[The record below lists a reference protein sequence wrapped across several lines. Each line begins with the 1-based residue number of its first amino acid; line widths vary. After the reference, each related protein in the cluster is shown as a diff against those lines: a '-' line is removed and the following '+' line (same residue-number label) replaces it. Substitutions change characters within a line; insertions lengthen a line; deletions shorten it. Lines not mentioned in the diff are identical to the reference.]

1 MFHFAAMVLS
11 NFCLG
16 LATQMVWCTVFGMT
30 TCVSHSVVL
39 SDLIGIHRVTNAYG
53 LIMLFQ
59 GIASMAGPP
68 FVGNK
73 SINSTISHLFKKS
86 KNS

>member
-1 MFHFAAMVLS
+1 MVLS

-73 SINSTISHLFKKS
+73 SINSTILHLFMKIKQLIIHFD
-86 KNS
+86 N